1 MIEQFYTNL
10 LGLPESWMVQNVS
23 QEKENKRV
31 TVQVAYSSAVFAC
44 PKCRRDASLHDVRKR
59 TVRHLD
65 SCEYETYLEISYPRI
80 ICPKCGK
87 QTLIPPFAAA
97 SSRFTNAFENR
108 VIELCMSA
116 TVQKVAKD
124 LKLNWHVIEGIK
136 ERAFKRGA
144 ARQYRKPKTKVRHLG
159 IDETSFRKHHN
170 YSTIVSDADSGCVL
184 ASLDGRDAE
193 MLKNW
198 FATQQVADFS
208 SLESITMDMAPPFI
222 KAVRE
227 VFANA
232 DALICYD
239 RFHVAQLF
247 TRAVD
252 VIRRKESS
260 FFNRFHQ
267 ENPLIKTKFEWLR
280 NSGRTDNRARKR
292 RAFMPLTQMPLKTA
306 KAWKLKEQASKLWDF
321 TYEYVAKKAWN
332 KLLWKLS
339 HSRISELER
348 LAGSIKEHL
357 RGILN
362 AIKLKANNAAA
373 EARNSCIQRVKY
385 MACGYR
391 NKARFNQEI
400 LFQFGG
406 MDLAL

>member
-1 MIEQFYTNL
+1 MIEQFYANL
-10 LGLPESWMVQNVS
+10 LGLPEGWMVERVK

-31 TVQVAYSSAVFAC
+31 TVKVMYSNATYAC
-44 PKCRRDASLHDVRKR
+44 PECGRDASLHDMRSR

-65 SCEYETYLEISYPRI
+65 SCEYETYLEISYPRVL
-80 ICPKCGK
+80 CPKHGK
-87 QTLIPPFAAA
+87 QSVIPPFAAA

-108 VIELCMSA
+108 VIELCMRA
-116 TVQKVAKD
+116 PVQKVAKD
-124 LKLNWHVIEGIK
+124 LGLNWHVIEGIK

-170 YSTIVSDADSGCVL
+170 YSTIITDADSGIVL

-193 MLKNW
+193 VLVVW
-198 FATQQVADFS
+198 FATQKIADFS
-208 SLESITMDMAPPFI
+208 ELESISMDMAPPFI
-222 KAVRE
+222 KAIRE

-232 DALICYD
+232 DELICYD

-247 TRAVD
+247 ARAVD
-252 VIRRKESS
+252 VIRRKESAW
-260 FFNRFHQ
+260 FNRFHQ
-267 ENPLIKTKFEWLR
+267 DNPLVKTKFEWLR
-280 NSGRTDNRARKR
+280 NSDRTDNRASKR
-292 RAFMPLTQMPLKTA
+292 RKFMPLTRLPLKTA
-306 KAWKLKEQASKLWDF
+306 KAWRLKEQAAKLWDF
-321 TYEYVAKKAWN
+321 TFEGVAAKAWE

-339 HSRISELER
+339 HSRIAELQK
-348 LAGSIKEHL
+348 LAGSIKEHQ

-391 NKARFNQEI
+391 DKKRFNQEI